1 MNEETCAHMGKSIV
15 WRLHLVMAERRIRS
29 VAELQRRLRDLGIT
43 ISSTQLGRLHYK
55 KPERLSV
62 EILEGL
68 MTVLDCTASDLMAV
82 EEAKPAKKTPPAV
95 AGVGDSTKGKSRVRT
110 GSRNLALAEEDLL
123 GPLALPPSRPTE
135 D

>member
-1 MNEETCAHMGKSIV
+1 MNEETREHTGKSIV

-55 KPERLSV
+55 KPERLSI

-68 MTVLDCTASDLMAV
+68 MTVLDCTASDLMA
-82 EEAKPAKKTPPAV
+82 EEDAKPAKKTPSAV
-95 AGVGDSTKGKSRVRT
+95 AGVGNSTKGTSRVRK
-110 GSRNLALAEEDLL
+110 SAPDHALTDEDLL
-123 GPLALPPSRPTE
+123 GPIALPGSRTAE
-135 D
+135 E